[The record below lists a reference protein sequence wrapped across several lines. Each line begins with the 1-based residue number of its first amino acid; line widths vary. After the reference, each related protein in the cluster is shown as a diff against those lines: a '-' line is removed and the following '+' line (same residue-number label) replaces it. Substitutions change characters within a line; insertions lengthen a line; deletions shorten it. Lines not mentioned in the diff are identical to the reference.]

1 MPHNNQN
8 NNQTNNN
15 SNKVIKVTGYAK
27 RKFFDGGIEYRDFSD
42 DLVGLQLTNEGGTPL
57 FTLGNFK
64 VTTNLSPK
72 LNKTYNQ
79 GTYSDFFS
87 LDDLDDGQQISLK
100 VQKNQK
106 AGLNLDITNPLSYI
120 LYGSAEE
127 KIRVSLEYINE
138 YFPAAIYVDNVI
150 GTVSGNN
157 ITNYSYDS
165 LSDESTFYIN
175 TNYFNNP
182 FNIKYTV
189 DRKNT
194 SDEDTSNPLR
204 NLTLNHKNYVVEH
217 NGISKKIKFLT
228 GSTTTTNGIIRVVV
242 DGNPFP
248 EITGIN
254 FSQFTFLNGA
264 SNASIPFFIKPNEI
278 QSENFFAGLNNLE
291 KNILN
296 RNVYPI
302 YTATFSTP
310 KETSQGVIVY
320 SDEKLT
326 FPILSDGYNLNFF
339 DGLYVTYLNNL
350 ISIGENLDKFK
361 TDIIKRKYTAEVI
374 TGFDTLPY
382 GDGSEDLELDGAK
395 ATKLLRIYG
404 IEFDEI
410 KKYIDGIKFAH
421 VITYDKKNNT
431 PDSLVKD
438 LANMLGF
445 GEFDFLTDANIL
457 KNVLPSNGVG
467 LMSGTSTNLSLEEID
482 IELYR
487 RLILNVAWLWKSKGA
502 RKAIEFLFRFIG
514 APESLVNFDE
524 YIVLADKPVNI
535 SQLKSMLYVYTGS
548 SDLKDLPFDSDG
560 YPLPT
565 PNGEKV
571 LIGFDNTTTPPSP
584 IYDTSWFQ
592 KEGGWYRE
600 TGGLNPPID
609 ITEGNNAHEGPYDR
623 GSFYMNQFTTSIYP
637 NDITSNFITLTGN
650 TIYQNQFFN
659 YNDGFING
667 TIDNDILYITPIN
680 PLNNQIITEGLEIEF
695 SIVPSPPISGGTTIF
710 QDLCI
715 QAKEEYDAWVEL
727 IKENCELVYSP
738 EWFRVQQNYIVAK
751 NNLNKEIS
759 SRNGNDNDAL
769 EICINFDCDS
779 IEVVQ
784 NPCEQYTMVEDDGL
798 IYFVDENG
806 NQVNFDSFPQCC
818 VAAGGEY
825 FSYINQSGQESLF
838 CAKEP
843 PCIGKPINTTG
854 EAVVWEIEG
863 VNAVPD
869 NIIEIRPSTKPVP
882 QYEDKCIRQSN
893 RVRFDSEESRIKF
906 LQDCTTR
913 LRLESGVGE
922 SNGISGCYQLTEAG
936 EFYFG
941 FKSKANNTEF
951 TTRISKNEAPYVV
964 YDKNSKPVGYIPNTT
979 GISLISEGVS
989 AMNYVK
995 RNKGIIYPTYK
1006 QSFSQSTRNN
1016 PQNALDNYLAEVRAG
1031 KDVPSFPKYF
1041 KPIDCDGKSTTLI
1054 SSEECCAYYGFDH
1067 YYVNITQED
1076 GSVTSVVYCRGR
1088 QNDVGE
1094 LPIDETKPNDS
1105 TSPRPKPGKGGKG
1118 ELYNPTK
1125 GIDKEIETINKEQ
1138 KEVTKKIE
1146 NSRTLTNKQKSNL
1159 RLEKINLEQRKI
1171 DLSTQKQKLNVKNT
1185 RTIQP
1190 ALEKGYTKYV
1200 PGSNLNAV
1208 TTKGDEIS
1216 VIKDR
1221 KGVYNKGIKD
1231 NKGDKVTTDFGS
1243 PFGNPDLQDIT
1254 NWKLSSVDQYG
1265 RITFTPVDRNDSSI
1279 LNWESTSESGAD
1291 LYKECCLSKGYAF
1304 GEFQINP
1311 ANNELVPYNGQPNS
1325 FTNGATF
1332 NACIEPTH
1340 TPCDDTTDVK
1350 LIFGSNGSDG
1360 FFLPENTESNEV
1372 TIKFDYMIKYDAESL
1387 INCAGIEVCP
1397 LPLDLYTNS
1406 IYNLDCRNFIVFT
1419 QSEEYKNILQKN
1431 VLYIDTDIVPNSEES
1446 LDLTKPDKDGIP
1458 NLIPYWDTNNIQVWQ
1473 TPGIQQTIEDGEC
1486 CTAYGGE
1493 YVNKE
1498 SWGKV
1503 NFENVRAIK
1512 NDFDNTLREVY
1523 KVGVTSTNFP
1533 SWVDDDFKSTASKLL
1548 QYTEEVQNILN
1559 DECLNYEIFNGQ
1571 NYCDD
1576 FDKIITTEKVCALLV
1591 PKKLGGYSEILKEYW
1606 RLINQLTLMETQLT
1620 ICVERNEK
1628 IGDLI
1633 KEVDK
1638 ERIKEEVD
1646 KEKNKEDSRKSE
1658 EELETEYSLK
1668 EREFRNIE
1676 KQINDITEI
1685 TIAIDSVK
1693 EENLPKINCNIYQDQ
1708 IKLIQNYNVD
1718 EFCRTETNG
1727 VSDNPDVVFT
1737 AYNRCVERK
1746 RLELGQELKKYQEL
1760 YQNCVKSNVISDEIT
1775 KATSNNDLV
1784 TKDRLTTE
1792 YDFTLRNIDE
1802 LQSTVYCEDIN
1813 EQNEQLRVTT
1823 EQENNIQKN
1832 VDIVAKILDVD
1843 SDTIRNGN
1851 TTDLSTPQKIEV
1863 TRILNT
1869 QKNVENKLKI
1879 KKEEIEKEL
1888 TKISN
1893 DKERI
1898 KNELEVE
1905 EKDKEEIIKNI
1916 KDVKSNLEKELGDK
1930 KQINCCRETLSL
1942 TQKLL
1947 EELKEVRSGVY
1958 YETDTLY
1965 QQWYLQRY
1973 NNYLSYVQSKM
1984 ATAFDYMDE
1993 LRLSF
1998 NLEVDNNSIGSIPPN
2013 DIVTNLTTLPIMDD
2027 SNPIWTFNPQNYSG
2041 VIIGGSQ
2048 YYSNLLEDSITVALI
2063 QQGFSGLDAV
2073 FEPKWQNFELK
2084 LPQSVIENLNG
2095 AYPNKQFFLS
2105 FMLEQ
2110 YECNV
2115 CLLLDNIQINYKTYD
2130 ILPFNNTAGDG
2141 LPELSCVIDNR
2152 KSWVYVGDSIKP
2164 VSYLP
2169 DGECQKNEVTCATP
2183 LQITAQNRLWQNLE
2197 YRYTEYDFN
2206 HSDLIINSKSASF
2219 QIDPS
2224 KSIECDVYNFWKN
2237 IDCDECPSPCTSGDS
2252 VTYEG
2257 EFLYTGGTSQSYSIP
2272 LSATS
2277 TGTMLSD
2284 CEIFNSTLKNIVE
2297 NIKEE
2302 YYTLTADYPSS
2313 LNASY
2318 YDLIEKGG
2326 SSEELL
2332 IVDNDC
2338 NTQTFVIGDRENLNN
2353 DQRLIVEEGDG
2364 TISLFGLYVYSGSTP
2379 YSGGEITDIIS
2390 GVSAQTFNQTSDMTE
2405 ECCKNLNTI
2414 LSNKGKY
2421 GLGLDKDY
2429 VWNESLSGCT
2439 WREINDGQGDCTHCG
2454 NTTHSSFTG
2463 TSSGVTCEVVNKTIC
2478 VNPLDFLDQPPSKI
2492 KVKEVFDEMVQ
2503 SNLINA
2509 QNRQTISGYPTLK
2522 LFYELYLKASNCGEQ
2537 YSGKLTYNNL
2547 FQFMDLI
2554 GDYWLELIEQVI
2566 PSTTIME
2573 GCDNSGKVYRNTIF
2587 DNNKFVYKKYAL
2599 NYLEVT
2605 NDCTVS
2611 GVTDNSIGQETVDVA
2626 VEEIC
2631 LGGGCLPQESNDCQ
2645 EEILQLQQQ
2654 ISDLQSQLET
2664 TTNQISATQ
2673 LAINTIKNDIKNLIF
2688 VNKPAR
2694 EQKEVTQK
2702 EREQIKLQQKEKESL
2717 RDLKKIK
2724 QQQQNK
2730 ETEAR
2735 VKRNIKE
2742 QSTSIKRNSRS

>member
-1 MPHNNQN
+1 MPQNNQN

-79 GTYSDFFS
+79 GTYSNFFS
-87 LDDLDDGQQISLK
+87 LDDLDDGQEISVK

-106 AGLNLDITNPLSYI
+106 AGLNLDITDPLSYI

-138 YFPAAIYVDNVI
+138 YFPAAIYVENTI
-150 GTVSGNN
+150 GSVSGNN
-157 ITNYSYDS
+157 ITNYSYNN
-165 LSDESTFYIN
+165 LSDESTFYVN
-175 TNYFNNP
+175 TNYFSNP
-182 FNIKYTV
+182 FNITHTV
-189 DRKNT
+189 DRINT

-204 NLTLNHKNYVVEH
+204 NLTLNYKNYVVEH
-217 NGISKKIKFLT
+217 NGISKKIKLLT

-254 FSQFTFLNGA
+254 FSQFTFLNGVTD
-264 SNASIPFFIKPNEI
+264 ASIPFFIKPNEI
-278 QSENFFAGLNNLE
+278 QCENFFSGLNNLE
-291 KNILN
+291 KNLLN

-310 KETSQGVIVY
+310 KETNQGVIVY
-320 SDEKLT
+320 SDEKLS

-339 DGLYVTYLNNL
+339 DGLYVTYLNNI
-350 ISIGENLDKFK
+350 ISIGEELDKFK

-374 TGFDTLPY
+374 TGFDTIPS

-404 IEFDEI
+404 VEFDEV

-445 GEFDFLTDANIL
+445 GEFNFLTDVNIL
-457 KNVLPSNGVG
+457 KNVLPSNGGG

-524 YIVLADKPVNI
+524 HIVIADKPVNI

-565 PNGEKV
+565 PNGERV
-571 LIGFDNTTTPPSP
+571 LIGFDSANNP
-584 IYDTSWFQ
+584 IYDTTWFQ

-609 ITEGNNAHEGPYDR
+609 ITEGNNSHEGPYDR
-623 GSFYMNQFTTSIYP
+623 GSFYMNQFNTSIYP
-637 NDITSNFITLTGN
+637 NDITSNYITLTGN
-650 TIYQNQFFN
+650 TIYQNQFIN

-667 TIDNDILYITPIN
+667 TTDNDILYITPIN
-680 PLNNQIITEGLEIEF
+680 PLNNQIITEGIEVDF

-715 QAKEEYDAWVEL
+715 QAKEEYDQWVEL
-727 IKENCELVYSP
+727 IKENCDLIYSP

-759 SRNGNDNDAL
+759 SRNGDDNDAL
-769 EICINFDCDS
+769 EICINFDCEN
-779 IEVVQ
+779 IEVIE
-784 NPCEQYTMVEDDGL
+784 NPCEQYNMVEDGGL
-798 IYFVDENG
+798 IYFTDENG
-806 NQVNFDSFPQCC
+806 NQVNFDSFPRCC
-818 VAAGGEY
+818 VAAGGDY
-825 FSYINQSGQESLF
+825 FSYINQKGQNSFF
-838 CAKEP
+838 CAKEA

-869 NIIEIRPSTKPVP
+869 NIIEIRPSNKPVP
-882 QYEDKCIRQSN
+882 QYEEKCVKQSN
-893 RVRFDSEESRIKF
+893 SVRFDSVESRISF
-906 LQDCTTR
+906 LKDCTTR
-913 LRLESGVGE
+913 LRLESGIGE
-922 SNGISGCYQLTEAG
+922 SNEISGCFQLTEAG
-936 EFYFG
+936 EYYFG
-941 FKSKANNTEF
+941 FKTKSNNTEYV
-951 TTRISKNEAPYVV
+951 TRITNDQSPYVV
-964 YDKNSKPVGYIPNTT
+964 YDKNNKPVGYIPNTP
-979 GISLISEGVS
+979 GVGLDSEGVV
-989 AMNYVK
+989 AINYVK
-995 RNKGIIYPTYK
+995 NNKGVIYPNYE
-1006 QSFSQSTRNN
+1006 QSFNQSSENN
-1016 PQNALDNYLAEVRAG
+1016 PQNALDKYIAEVRAG
-1031 KDVPSFPKYF
+1031 RKVKGFSNYF

-1054 SSEECCAYYGFDH
+1054 SSEECCAYYGYDH
-1067 YYVNITQED
+1067 YYVNISQED
-1076 GSVTSVVYCRGR
+1076 GTVVSVVYCRGNQR
-1088 QNDVGE
+1088 IPDDT
-1094 LPIDETKPNDS
+1094 ITKPNES
-1105 TSPRPKPGKGGKG
+1105 TSPSSKPGKGGKG
-1118 ELYNPTK
+1118 DLYNPTK
-1125 GIDKEIETINKEQ
+1125 SIDKEIENINKEQ
-1138 KEVTKKIE
+1138 SDVSKKIE
-1146 NSRTLTNKQKSNL
+1146 NSRTLTNKEKSNL
-1159 RLEKINLEQRKI
+1159 RLENINLEQRKI
-1171 DLSTQKQKLNVKNT
+1171 DLSSQKQKLNVKNT

-1221 KGVYNKGIKD
+1221 KGVYNKSIKD
-1231 NKGDKVTTDFGS
+1231 NSEDKVTTDFGS
-1243 PFGNPDLQDIT
+1243 PFGDPDLEDIT
-1254 NWKLSSVDQYG
+1254 NWKFSSVDQYG
-1265 RITFTPVDRNDSSI
+1265 RITFTPVDRNNNSI

-1291 LYKECCLSKGYAF
+1291 IYKECCLSKGYAF
-1304 GEFQINP
+1304 GEFLINP
-1311 ANNELVPYNGQPNS
+1311 TTNELVPYNGQPNS

-1332 NACIEPTH
+1332 DACIEPTH
-1340 TPCDDTTDVK
+1340 IPCDQITDVK

-1360 FFLPENTESNEV
+1360 FFLPENTESNEI

-1397 LPLDLYTNS
+1397 IPLDLYNNS

-1419 QSEEYKNILQKN
+1419 QSEEFKNILQKN
-1431 VLYIDTDIVPNSEES
+1431 VLYIDTDIIPNTEES

-1486 CTAYGGE
+1486 CTAYGGA
-1493 YVNKE
+1493 YIDKKV
-1498 SWGKV
+1498 WG
-1503 NFENVRAIK
+1503 NLNDEHVRVIK
-1512 NDFDNTLREVY
+1512 NDFKSTLKEIY
-1523 KVGVTSTNFP
+1523 ESGVNSTNVP
-1533 SWVDDDFKSTASKLL
+1533 LWVDDDFKTTASKLML
-1548 QYTEEVQNILN
+1548 STLEVQKILN
-1559 DECLNYEIFNGQ
+1559 EECVNYEIFEGQ

-1576 FDKIITTEKVCALLV
+1576 FNKIITTEKVCALLV

-1606 RLINQLTLMETQLT
+1606 RLINQLTLMESQVT
-1620 ICVERNEK
+1620 ICVDRNEK

-1646 KEKNKEDSRKSE
+1646 KERIKEDSRKSE
-1658 EELETEYSLK
+1658 EELETEYSFK
-1668 EREFRNIE
+1668 EHELRNVE
-1676 KQINDITEI
+1676 KQINDIGEI
-1685 TIAIDSVK
+1685 RIAMDSVK
-1693 EENLPKINCNIYQDQ
+1693 EENLPKINCNLYQDQ

-1718 EFCRTETNG
+1718 EFCRKETNG

-1737 AYNRCVERK
+1737 AYNTCVERK

-1775 KATSNNDLV
+1775 KARSNNDLV

-1802 LQSTVYCEDIN
+1802 LQSTVFCEDIST
-1813 EQNEQLRVTT
+1813 QNEQLRVNT

-1832 VDIVAKILDVD
+1832 VDIVAKILNVE
-1843 SDTIRNGN
+1843 SNTIRNGN
-1851 TTDLSTPQKIEV
+1851 TTELSTPQKIEV
-1863 TRILNT
+1863 NRILNT
-1869 QKNVENKLKI
+1869 QKNVENKLRI
-1879 KKEEIEKEL
+1879 KKEEIEKEI
-1888 TKISN
+1888 TKIVG
-1893 DKERI
+1893 DKKRI
-1898 KNELEVE
+1898 KTELELE
-1905 EKDKEEIIKNI
+1905 EKDKEEILINI
-1916 KDVKSNLEKELGDK
+1916 KDVKSNLENELGDI
-1930 KQINCCRETLSL
+1930 KQSVCCTETL
-1942 TQKLL
+1942 LL
-1947 EELKEVRSGVY
+1947 VQQLLQQLKVERSSVY
-1958 YETDTLY
+1958 YETDSLY

-1973 NNYLSYVQSKM
+1973 NNYLSSIQSKM
-1984 ATAFDYMDE
+1984 ATAFEYMDE
-1993 LRLSF
+1993 LKLSF
-1998 NLEVDNNSIGSIPPN
+1998 NVEVDNNTVGSIPQN
-2013 DIVTNLTTLPIMDD
+2013 DIVTNLTTLPIMDV
-2027 SNPIWTFNPQNYSG
+2027 SNPIWRFIPQNYSG
-2041 VIIGGSQ
+2041 VVIDGTQ

-2063 QQGFSGLDAV
+2063 QQGYSGLDAV

-2084 LPQSVIENLNG
+2084 IPQSVIENLNG
-2095 AYPNKQFFLS
+2095 AYPDKQFFLS

-2130 ILPFNNTAGDG
+2130 ILPFNNTEGNG
-2141 LPELSCVIDNR
+2141 LPELNCVIDNR
-2152 KSWVYVGDSIKP
+2152 KSWVYVGDSITP

-2169 DGECQKNEVTCATP
+2169 DGECQKNEVTCSTP

-2206 HSDLIINSKSASF
+2206 HSDLIINSKSAAF

-2237 IDCDECPSPCTSGDS
+2237 IDCDECPSPCSSGDS
-2252 VTYEG
+2252 VTYDG
-2257 EFLYTGGTSQSYSIP
+2257 EFLYTGGTSESYS
-2272 LSATS
+2272 LSLSGTS
-2277 TGTMLSD
+2277 TGTMLGD
-2284 CEIFNSTLKNIVE
+2284 CGIYKGELENIVE
-2297 NIKEE
+2297 HIKEE
-2302 YYTLTADYPSS
+2302 YYNLTADYPSS
-2313 LNASY
+2313 INAGY
-2318 YDLIEKGG
+2318 WDLIEKGG
-2326 SSEELL
+2326 SSEEIL
-2332 IVDNDC
+2332 IVNNDC
-2338 NTQTFVIGDRENLNN
+2338 NTQTIVIGDRENLNN

-2364 TISLFGLYVYSGSTP
+2364 TISLFGLYVYSGSTS
-2379 YSGGEITDIIS
+2379 YSGGEIIDIIS
-2390 GVSAQTFNQTSDMTE
+2390 GVSAQTFNQTSGMTE
-2405 ECCKNLNTI
+2405 ECCKNLSTI

-2421 GLGLDKDY
+2421 GLGLDKNYSWD
-2429 VWNESLSGCT
+2429 STLSGCT

-2478 VNPLDFLDQPPSKI
+2478 VNPLDFLEQPPSKI

-2573 GCDNSGKVYRNTIF
+2573 GCDNSGKIYRNTIF
-2587 DNNKFVYKKYAL
+2587 DNNKFVYKKYVL

-2605 NDCTVS
+2605 DDCTVS
-2611 GVTDNSIGQETVDVA
+2611 GVTQDSIGQETVDVA

-2645 EEILQLQQQ
+2645 EEILQIQQQ
-2654 ISDLQSQLET
+2654 ISDLQTQLDT
-2664 TTNQISATQ
+2664 ATNQITATQ
-2673 LAINTIKNDIKNLIF
+2673 LAINTIKNDIKNQNSNNESTI
-2688 VNKPAR
+2688 VQNDGNG
-2694 EQKEVTQK
+2694 KEI
-2702 EREQIKLQQKEKESL
+2702 EEIKLQQKEKESL
-2717 RDLKKIK
+2717 KETQIIK

-2730 ETEAR
+2730 ETQAR
-2735 VKRNIKE
+2735 E
-2742 QSTSIKRNSRS
+2742 KRNSRS